1 MIFLF
6 FLFFIFYFFV
16 SRFHSKCREII
27 LRLNLDYTFDPQR
40 LKLQELIYKT
50 DQNRIKNRQKF
61 INGRSNLEL
70 SSTYL
75 CRNSP
80 KCNI

>member
-6 FLFFIFYFFV
+6 FCV
-16 SRFHSKCREII
+16 SWCHRKCRDISV
-27 LRLNLDYTFDPQR
+27 RLNLDYTFDPQR
-40 LKLQELIYKT
+40 LKLQELIYKI
-50 DQNRIKNRQKF
+50 DQNRVKNRQKF
-61 INGRSNLEL
+61 INGRSNLGL

-75 CRNSP
+75 RRNSP